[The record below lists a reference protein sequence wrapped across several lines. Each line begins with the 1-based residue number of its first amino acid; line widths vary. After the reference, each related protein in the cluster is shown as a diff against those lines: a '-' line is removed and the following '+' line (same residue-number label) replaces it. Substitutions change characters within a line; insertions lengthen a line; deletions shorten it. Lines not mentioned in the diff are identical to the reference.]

1 MSLSEDQ
8 KRQLRKI
15 GHTLKPTVMI
25 GNNGLTDAVCNE
37 IEHTIDH
44 HELIKI
50 KVGGCERT
58 ERDEMIKTICERIDS
73 TLIQRIGHVA
83 LIFRRNDK
91 NPKIH
96 I

>member
-15 GHTLKPTVMI
+15 GHTLKPTVTV
-25 GNNGLTDAVCNE
+25 GSNGLTDAVCDE
-37 IEHTIDH
+37 VEHTINH

-50 KVGGCERT
+50 KVNAGDRKN
-58 ERDEMIKTICERIDS
+58 RDEIINTLCQRAS
-73 TLIQRIGHVA
+73 ATLIQRVGHVA
-83 LIFRRNDK
+83 LIFRRNAK
-91 NPKIH
+91 TPKIH